1 MKLNW
6 NRVIIAG
13 VIACCAIAGIVGAQL
28 FWQPTRDLTT
38 WSDEVGTMY
47 QIFVYSFADSNGDG
61 VGDIQG
67 IISKLDYLADLGV
80 NGIWLTPVHP
90 SQSYHKYDVEDYY
103 AIDQQF
109 GTLADF
115 EQLITELHERDMK
128 LVMDMVFNHTSNQH
142 PWFIDVQTNPDSPY
156 RAYYALNDN
165 TDPEFSRIGAWHQLN
180 ATEHYY
186 GFFSPNMPELN
197 LDNPDVLKEWENVL
211 AFWLEKGVDGF
222 RFDAVKHFYNQ
233 GELKTIE
240 NPTQQAVEVMQK
252 LQTAAQKINPNVYFV
267 SEVWL
272 GTSSMAPYYAGS
284 DAIFQF
290 DLADAMLKAVNRG
303 EASYIKEYVANLA
316 RFREVNPEAISTHF
330 LTNHDQSR
338 LMTKVFQD
346 EQRAKLA
353 ASLLLT
359 LPGTSYL
366 YYGEELGMT
375 GAKPDESIREP
386 FPWQADGLGGETT
399 WEPVKF
405 NMNLASA
412 QEQQQ
417 DANSIYQHYKT
428 LIELRN
434 TYSQLRNGEVTVIT
448 AETKSKLV
456 NYIVQNSEGTL
467 QVIHNLGKDEQ
478 KVTSETGNAQALYG
492 TIEADEVILPPF
504 SSAILKLS
512 E

>member
-1 MKLNW
+1 MNLNW
-6 NRVIIAG
+6 KRIIIVG
-13 VIACCAIAGIVGAQL
+13 VIMSCAIGVLLISQL
-28 FWQPTRDLTT
+28 FLKPMRDMTT
-38 WSDEVGTMY
+38 WTNEVGTMY
-47 QIFVYSFADSNGDG
+47 QIFVYSYADSDGDG
-61 VGDIQG
+61 VGDIHG

-109 GTLADF
+109 GTLEDF

-128 LVMDMVFNHTSNQH
+128 LVMDMVFNHTSNLH
-142 PWFIDVQTNPDSPY
+142 PWFVDVQTNPDSPY
-156 RAYYALNDN
+156 REYYALNDN
-165 TDPEFSRIGAWHQLN
+165 TDPEFPKIGAWHKLN

-186 GFFSPNMPELN
+186 GFFGPNMPELN
-197 LDNPDVLKEWENVL
+197 LDNPEVMKEWQNVL
-211 AFWLEKGVDGF
+211 EFWLEKGVDGF

-233 GELKTIE
+233 GELKTVE
-240 NPTQQAVEVMQK
+240 NPTQQAVEVMQQ

-303 EASYIKEYVANLA
+303 EVSYIKEYVENLE
-316 RFREVNPEAISTHF
+316 RFRSVNPDAISTHF

-338 LMTKVFQD
+338 MMTKVFQD

-366 YYGEELGMT
+366 YYGEELGMR

-386 FPWQADGLGGETT
+386 FPWQADGLGGETI
-399 WEPVKF
+399 WEAVKF
-405 NMNLASA
+405 NADLASA
-412 QEQQQ
+412 VEQQNDQ
-417 DANSIYQHYKT
+417 DSMYTHYKT
-428 LIELRN
+428 FIGLRN
-434 TYSQLRNGEVTVIT
+434 SYTQLRNGEVSVI
-448 AETKSKLV
+448 ETEAKSKLV
-456 NYIVQNSEGTL
+456 QYTITNEEGTL
-467 QVIHNLGKDEQ
+467 QVIHNLSKDEQ
-478 KVTSETGNAQALYG
+478 RVIIPSGNVQVLYG
-492 TIEADEVILPPF
+492 TIDADMVTLPPF
-504 SSAILKLS
+504 SSAILNLPQ
-512 E
+512 